1 MQESLLNHYRSFSRF
16 TYPGLY
22 QELLQRDLPSDIAET
37 GRLAKR
43 QIIHKMTLYFG
54 REGASTNPAYG
65 DISKVPWYRQS
76 EDDYFP
82 TVAAILAELYHR
94 DPRGFVPD
102 RAQEHKLILTCRFVA
117 LLMASILKSRGI
129 PARVRAGYAPYIPS
143 DRIEDHWVTQYW
155 EATSGRWITI
165 DADTSLE
172 QHPFDPFDLP
182 PDTFTFAADAWLSI
196 RTGRQSQD
204 AYRIHGPTVLDELGA
219 QVLCDLH
226 CLMNNEIPYT
236 HYPVFVASDFD
247 ETTEQK
253 LQELD
258 AFARLM
264 QQPDE
269 NFPQLQTIWETRR
282 DFRLLRGPLT

>member
-1 MQESLLNHYRSFSRF
+1 MRESLLNHFRSFSRF

-22 QELLQRDLPSDIAET
+22 QELLQCDLPTDIAET
-37 GRLAKR
+37 SRLVKQ
-43 QIIHKMTLYFG
+43 QIIHKMTLYLS
-54 REGASTNPAYG
+54 REGTHTNPVYG
-65 DISKVPWYRQS
+65 DMSKVPWYHQS

-82 TVAAILAELYHR
+82 TVAAILAELYRR
-94 DPRGFVPD
+94 DPRGYVPD

-129 PARVRAGYAPYIPS
+129 PARVRSGYAPYIPS

-155 EATSGRWITI
+155 ETTSHRWITI

-172 QHPFDPFDLP
+172 QQPFDPFDLP
-182 PDTFTFAADAWLSI
+182 PDTFTFAAGAWLSI
-196 RTGRQSQD
+196 RTGRQNPD

-219 QVLCDLH
+219 QVLCDFH

-236 HYPVFVASDFD
+236 HYAVFVASDFD
-247 ETTEQK
+247 EAHEQK

-269 NFPQLQTIWETRR
+269 NFPELKTIWETRR
-282 DFRLLRGPLT
+282 DFRLLTGSLI